1 MNSKSFVSL
10 LVVLVILFGCDP
22 KAEEP
27 SGVYQSTSYNT
38 GKKVLLDFKKS
49 GDVHVQVSH
58 VKVSDKKVD
67 DAFFPFF
74 KDGKQTYRWKMGED
88 GRFVSIHNE
97 TGFEIVK
104 VEYKGKYLSWD
115 KTRFTR
121 E

>member
-1 MNSKSFVSL
+1 MNYKGLLSL
-10 LVVLVILFGCDP
+10 FIVLVVLLGCDP

-27 SGVYQSTSYNT
+27 SGIYQSTSYNT
-38 GKKVLLDFKKS
+38 GKKVLLDFKEN
-49 GDVHVQVSH
+49 GDVRVQISH

-74 KDGKQTYRWKMGED
+74 KDGQQKYRWKMGKE
-88 GRFVSIHNE
+88 GRFVSILNE
-97 TGFEIVK
+97 TDFEIVK
-104 VEYKGKYLSWD
+104 LEYKGKYLSWD

>member
-1 MNSKSFVSL
+1 MNYKSFLSL
-10 LVVLVILFGCDP
+10 FIVLVVLFGCGPNTD
-22 KAEEP
+22 EP
-27 SGVYQSTSYNT
+27 SGRYQSTSYNT
-38 GKKVLLDFKKS
+38 GKKVLLDFKDNR
-49 GDVHVQVSH
+49 DVHVQVSH

-74 KDGKQTYRWKMGED
+74 KDGEQKYRWKMGDE

-104 VEYKGKYLSWD
+104 LEHKGKYLSWD

>member
-1 MNSKSFVSL
+1 MSYKSLLSL
-10 LVVLVILFGCDP
+10 FIVLVVLFGCGP

-27 SGVYQSTSYNT
+27 SGIYQSTSYNT
-38 GKKVLLDFKKS
+38 GKKVLLDFKGS

-58 VKVSDKKVD
+58 VTFSDKKVD

-74 KDGKQTYRWKMGED
+74 KDGKQKYRWKMDEE
-88 GRFVSIHNE
+88 GRFISIINE
-97 TGFEIVK
+97 TGFETVK
-104 VEYKGKYLSWD
+104 LEYKGKYLSWD

>member
-1 MNSKSFVSL
+1 MNYKVLLSL
-10 LVVLVILFGCDP
+10 FIVLVVLFGCDP
-22 KAEEP
+22 KAEKP
-27 SGVYQSTSYNT
+27 AGIYQSTSYNT
-38 GKKVLLDFKKS
+38 GKKVLLDFRDN

-74 KDGKQTYRWKMGED
+74 KDGEQKYRWKMGEK

-97 TGFEIVK
+97 NNFEIVK
-104 VEYKGKYLSWD
+104 LEYKGKYLSWD

>member
-1 MNSKSFVSL
+1 MNYKVFLSL
-10 LVVLVILFGCDP
+10 VVVLVVLFGCDP

-27 SGVYQSTSYNT
+27 AGRYQSTSYNT
-38 GKKVLLDFKKS
+38 GKKVLLDFKEN

-58 VKVSDKKVD
+58 VKVSDKNVD

-74 KDGKQTYRWKMGED
+74 KDGKQKYHWKMGNK

-104 VEYKGKYLSWD
+104 LEYKSKYLSWD